1 MREPSR
7 SVPESEA
14 RTSEQGRPPRGARA
28 RVHDFALVVWSKL
41 RAAPCDAVVALGIA
55 VFAGAL
61 RLYRIDGKSLWV
73 DEIQQAVAAHLP
85 LPGLFE
91 QVKGNVASTPLDF
104 LGERLVTGVFGN
116 GTAATRLWAF
126 GVGCLAVVV
135 VYFVAKQLF
144 KSRQAGFLAAVC
156 LATSPFAIYYS
167 QEARFY
173 SLAILVTAVN
183 VLAFNRA
190 WERGGRGNW
199 LAYAGASA
207 LVLYSSYF
215 PAAVLLPTE
224 GVFVFTACTYRWL
237 SGGRQREALRQAVI
251 QTGSCAGAMLLAL
264 ALFSPWLVYAT
275 LPALGQTHGAT
286 QLPALDGKQ
295 VLGILVELFGTALY
309 TAGLAASLLT
319 GCIVAAAVVGST
331 AALKSRRG
339 VAVVLIITIVA
350 AIPFAWAA
358 DTRAQYWWATKQIAF
373 VVPLVCVLAGG
384 GLWTIVRAIERAAG
398 PALHSGLARNA
409 LVLVLAVGWLM
420 LSWSPI
426 ARIYLTPAEG
436 GIPKDDWRG
445 VTQLIS
451 TTACPDAAFLVN
463 IPGHPYHDFG
473 IGYYDPQLLP
483 RTQFLILPTGNLSN
497 IATGSFGP
505 HDWLVV
511 FTYGLGAGSLD
522 QMSSALTASGWME
535 HDFISIRAYQHGA
548 SCSSR
553 PSP

>member
-1 MREPSR
+1 
-7 SVPESEA
+7 
-14 RTSEQGRPPRGARA
+14 
-28 RVHDFALVVWSKL
+28 
-41 RAAPCDAVVALGIA
+41 LGIA

-61 RLYRIDGKSLWV
+61 RLYQIDGQSLWR
-73 DEIQQAVAAHLP
+73 DEIEEAVTAHLP
-85 LPGLFE
+85 FSALFE
-91 QVKGNVASTPLDF
+91 LVKGEAAATPLDF
-104 LGERLVTGVFGN
+104 LGVRLVTGVFGN
-116 GTAATRLWAF
+116 GTTATRLWAF

-144 KSRQAGFLAAVC
+144 KSRRAGFLAAFC

-190 WERGGRGNW
+190 WERGGYGNW

-275 LPALGQTHGAT
+275 LSTLGQTHGAT

-309 TAGLAASLLT
+309 SSGLAASLLT
-319 GCIVAAAVVGST
+319 GCILAAAAVGAV
-331 AALKSRRG
+331 AALKSRSG
-339 VAVVLIITIVA
+339 VALVLVIAIVA
-350 AIPFAWAA
+350 AIPFAWLA
-358 DTRAQYWWATKQIAF
+358 DTREQYWWATKQIAF
-373 VVPLVCVLAGG
+373 VVPLVCILAGG
-384 GLWTIVRAIERAAG
+384 GLWTLARVIERAAG
-398 PALHSGLARNA
+398 PALQSMLARNA
-409 LVLVLAVGWLM
+409 LVLVLAVGWSI

-426 ARIYLTPAEG
+426 TRIYEG
-436 GIPKDDWRG
+436 VVPNVGVIPKDDWRG

-451 TTACPDAAFLVN
+451 TTACPDANFFFN
-463 IPGHPYHDFG
+463 IGDNSQFG

-483 RTQFLILPTGNLSN
+483 RTQFLTSPTGNLSD
-497 IATGSFGP
+497 ITTSYFGP
-505 HDWLVV
+505 HDWLVLLV
-511 FTYGLGAGSLD
+511 YLPGIDSFD
-522 QMSSALTASGWME
+522 QLSSAMTASGWTE
-535 HDFISIRAYQHGA
+535 HDFTAIRAYQNGA